1 MNTGKVQEVN
11 SIKERPQEVSS
22 QRERPKLINDKCV
35 SSIKERPTF
44 FVEENELRAGGVLFY
59 RFNQSKIE
67 VLFIN
72 KNDRFEDIGGK
83 TDPIDKCIEDTVS
96 REVEEETNNRITSFH
111 IKKQLEKCEK
121 RAIFYN
127 KSKYVLY
134 FIKANKYERKLST
147 EDFSNKEITDDIA
160 RTLHWIPLSDISTIR
175 LHPRLSLQSILHFFN

>member
-1 MNTGKVQEVN
+1 MNSHKVKEVS

-22 QRERPKLINDKCV
+22 QRERPQEV
-35 SSIKERPTF
+35 SSQRERPTF
-44 FVEENELRAGGVLFY
+44 FVQENELRAGGVLFY

-67 VLFIN
+67 LLLIN

-83 TDPIDKCIEDTVS
+83 TDAIDKCIEDTVS

-111 IKKQLEKCEK
+111 IKKQIEKCEH

-160 RTLHWIPLSDISTIR
+160 RTLHWIPLSDISTII